1 MKFNKLKAQAEI
13 DATQQYGTIEA
24 NEPKREIFIDGYK
37 LGGVKMKIS
46 IKDDLEAFLIVNP
59 KATVKQITEYL
70 KTL

>member
-1 MKFNKLKAQAEI
+1 MTFNEIKAEAERI
-13 DATQQYGTIEA
+13 ALIQYGTIDV
-24 NEPKREIFIDGYK
+24 NEPKRKIFIEAYK